1 MEPTSA
7 VEVMVAISICSE
19 VCVINGDIL
28 DRGRKKMASSWIG
41 FMSSGYYQLLAGFA
55 STPTRPALPFGCKGY
70 VNRR

>member
-1 MEPTSA
+1 M
-7 VEVMVAISICSE
+7 
-19 VCVINGDIL
+19 INGDIL